1 MNFEPAEK
9 MKNFEAGIFQI
20 LDEKKKELQK
30 QGKKIYNFS
39 VGTPDFETPE
49 CVMKAVS
56 KACLHPE
63 NYHYSLG
70 ETDELLD
77 ALAARYKNRYNT
89 DIAKNEIMSVY
100 GSQEGMAHIFLPLIN
115 PGDIVLLPNP
125 GYPIFSTGAF
135 IAQSNQWFYPLT
147 EENNY
152 LPDFDAIPADVKKA
166 AKVMVVSY
174 PANPICKTAPDEF
187 YEKLIT
193 FARENNILIIH
204 DNAYSD
210 IIFDGAHGGSFLST
224 EGAREVGVE
233 FFSLS
238 KSFNVTGARISF
250 LVGRPDVIAALRKLR
265 SQIDFGMFL
274 PIQKAAIAA
283 LKGPLESVQEQCQM
297 YQERRDALCN
307 GLREIG
313 WDLPNGKGTMF
324 VWARIPGGRTDSM
337 AFCMELMEKAG
348 VIVTPGASFGPHGE
362 GYVRFALVLPPEKI
376 REVVEAIRKS
386 GI

>member
-20 LDEKKKELQK
+20 LDKKKKELEK

-56 KACLHPE
+56 EACLHPE

-70 ETDELLD
+70 ETEELLE
-77 ALAARYKNRYNT
+77 AVVHRYKKRYYI

-152 LPDFDAIPADVKKA
+152 LPDFDAIPQDVKEA
-166 AKVMVVSY
+166 AKIMVVSY

-187 YEKLIT
+187 YEKLIA
-193 FARENNILIIH
+193 FAKENNIVLKLPT
-204 DNAYSD
+204 
-210 IIFDGAHGGSFLST
+210 FKMGS
-224 EGAREVGVE
+224 V
-233 FFSLS
+233 
-238 KSFNVTGARISF
+238 
-250 LVGRPDVIAALRKLR
+250 P
-265 SQIDFGMFL
+265 
-274 PIQKAAIAA
+274 
-283 LKGPLESVQEQCQM
+283 
-297 YQERRDALCN
+297 
-307 GLREIG
+307 
-313 WDLPNGKGTMF
+313 
-324 VWARIPGGRTDSM
+324 
-337 AFCMELMEKAG
+337 
-348 VIVTPGASFGPHGE
+348 
-362 GYVRFALVLPPEKI
+362 
-376 REVVEAIRKS
+376 
-386 GI
+386 

>member
-56 KACLHPE
+56 EACLHPE

-210 IIFDGAHGGSFLST
+210 IIYDEREGKSFLSF
-224 EGAREVGVE
+224 EGAKEVGVE
-233 FFSLS
+233 FYSLS
-238 KSFNVTGARISF
+238 KSYNYTGARMSF
-250 LVGRPDVIAALRKLR
+250 VIGNAQVIEVFKRFR
-265 SQIDFGMFL
+265 SQIDYGIFL
-274 PIQKAAIAA
+274 
-283 LKGPLESVQEQCQM
+283 
-297 YQERRDALCN
+297 ERLGGTFQTARELCLH
-307 GLREIG
+307 GGHCRTTI
-313 WDLPNGKGTMF
+313 
-324 VWARIPGGRTDSM
+324 RIPM
-337 AFCMELMEKAG
+337 NL
-348 VIVTPGASFGPHGE
+348 
-362 GYVRFALVLPPEKI
+362 LWNLW
-376 REVVEAIRKS
+376 RKLA
-386 GI
+386 